1 VRERVRERVISRE
14 ERSELRDLRA
24 LRGDKFFDHEAHEGR
39 GAKEEAVS
47 YGEDV

>member
-1 VRERVRERVISRE
+1 MGD

-24 LRGDKFFDHEAHEGR
+24 LRGDKLFNHEGHETHEGR